1 MIGLHIDWLA
11 ASVPSLF
18 KSAIQ
23 HAYHREVH
31 EVRLDEAVLQPP
43 ISMVAWW
50 MSPKWM
56 SPKWEPVEL
65 VYTVKMDHQSQHRYT
80 LWGWYPVPPGIWPYR
95 SLLGSD
101 KIPFTERRLAFGKHY
116 SL

>member
-18 KSAIQ
+18 MSAIQ

-43 ISMVAWW
+43 ISMVA
-50 MSPKWM
+50 SWM
-56 SPKWEPVEL
+56 SPKWE
-65 VYTVKMDHQSQHRYT
+65 
-80 LWGWYPVPPGIWPYR
+80 
-95 SLLGSD
+95 
-101 KIPFTERRLAFGKHY
+101 IP
-116 SL
+116 